1 LKIKPQTS
9 NLKPQTTTML
19 IAQEK
24 RKTNIAEYIL
34 YMWQVE
40 DLIRAYRFN
49 IDEIEENLI
58 SQYAQSNRVKNDVRD
73 WYANLILMMYQEGIR
88 EKGHLSFLKTLMDE
102 ITDLHIRLINHQD
115 HRDYNMIYNNA
126 SLFLDEFRKKTSDN
140 VSGDV
145 EISLNALYGL
155 LLLRLKKQ
163 PVSRETEIAMSSFSK
178 MMAMLSKI
186 FLQVERGEREI

>member
-1 LKIKPQTS
+1 
-9 NLKPQTTTML
+9 ML
-19 IAQEK
+19 IAEEK

-49 IDEIEENLI
+49 IDDIEENLI
-58 SQYAQSNRVKNDVRD
+58 SQYAQPARVKNEVRN
-73 WYANLILMMYQEGIR
+73 WYANLMLMMYQEGIR

-102 ITDLHIRLINHQD
+102 ITDLHIRLISHEGEKEYQEVYRKANV
-115 HRDYNMIYNNA
+115 Y
-126 SLFLDEFRKKTSDN
+126 LEEFRKRTLDHET
-140 VSGDV
+140 GDI
-145 EISLNALYGL
+145 ETSLNALYGL

-163 PVSRETEIAMSSFSK
+163 SVSHETEMAMSSFSK
-178 MMAMLSKI
+178 LMAMLSQI